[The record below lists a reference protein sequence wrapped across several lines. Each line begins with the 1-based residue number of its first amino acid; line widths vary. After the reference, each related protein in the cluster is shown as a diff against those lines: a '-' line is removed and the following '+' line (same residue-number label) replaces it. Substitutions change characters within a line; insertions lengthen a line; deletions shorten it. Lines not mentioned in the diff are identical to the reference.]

1 MGALSNSDRAN
12 LMATIGDPHLD
23 ESVLAG
29 FLDGDLE
36 PETRDRAIAHLD
48 ACTDC
53 RAELRSVSELA
64 TSLPV
69 QPHVRS
75 RRTTLWTAMAGLL
88 AASVAAVAVI
98 RQPGRIDQQETS
110 GRSRAMTEGTARID
124 VVSPG
129 PAAPPSRAAV
139 FVWRS
144 AAVDVYRFTLLSKDG
159 AVLFSGETPD
169 TTFAW
174 PREVNAVPGTSYFW
188 RVDGVAGTI
197 TASTGARRIG
207 LER

>member
-1 MGALSNSDRAN
+1 
-12 LMATIGDPHLD
+12 MATIGDPHLD

-36 PETRDRAIAHLD
+36 PQTRDRAIAHLD
-48 ACTDC
+48 ACADC

-69 QPHVRS
+69 QRHVRS
-75 RRTTLWTAMAGLL
+75 RRTGLWTAMTGVL
-88 AASVAAVAVI
+88 AASIAAVAVI
-98 RQPGRIDQQETS
+98 RQPGRSDQQESTA
-110 GRSRAMTEGTARID
+110 RSRAMAEGTARID

-129 PAAPPSRAAV
+129 PAARASGAAA

-144 AAVDVYRFTLLSKDG
+144 AAVDVYRFTLLSDDG
-159 AVLFSGETPD
+159 TVLFSGETRD

-174 PREVNAVPGTSYFW
+174 PHAVNALPGTSYFW

-197 TASTGARRIG
+197 TASTRARRLR